1 MLIKMKSFAFYV
13 ILIFS
18 VSTYAQ
24 QSISLEDCYKLVTTN
39 YPLAQ
44 QRALL
49 DQQNA
54 IDLDVIDTGKLP
66 QFELSTQATYQSD
79 VIELPI
85 PNASIDPLNKD
96 QYRATVSVN
105 QLIYN
110 GGIIAASKNM
120 TSASL
125 KTQQKNIEVSLY
137 QLKKQVNQLY
147 FSIILAQEKHQLLL
161 VKQNQLQ
168 SKLKEVK
175 SGIVYGVVLPTS
187 DKVIEAELL
196 KINQQFTEVEST
208 KTSLINT
215 LTALIGVQLNHDT
228 LFQDPEIETQ
238 LDAEISRP
246 ELELFQLKKEQV
258 ETTEQFIAKQNTP
271 KLFGFA
277 TGGYGNPGLN
287 MLDNSF
293 QPFYT
298 VGVKLNWN
306 VFDWKANKKQRKSLA
321 INKDIIDN
329 EVEIFKLNTSIELEQ
344 LESEIT
350 KIEAFTVS
358 DAAIIS
364 LRKEVLSAG
373 DSQLK
378 NGVITASAYLT
389 ELTQLYEDENT
400 LITHNIQLKLAKA
413 NYKITQGQ

>member
-1 MLIKMKSFAFYV
+1 
-13 ILIFS
+13 
-18 VSTYAQ
+18 
-24 QSISLEDCYKLVTTN
+24 
-39 YPLAQ
+39 
-44 QRALL
+44 
-49 DQQNA
+49 
-54 IDLDVIDTGKLP
+54 
-66 QFELSTQATYQSD
+66 
-79 VIELPI
+79 
-85 PNASIDPLNKD
+85 
-96 QYRATVSVN
+96 
-105 QLIYN
+105 
-110 GGIIAASKNM
+110 M